1 MVCLACLKEADMQED
16 VQENESESTLV
27 SHQIPSLG
35 LFDWI
40 LAAVAAALVFIGLSF
55 LSFPGLHPDAWK
67 DAAVA
72 AGLRPPS
79 ELFPGLWRVIVAA
92 LYSGGAKTGTGL
104 VVFAGRFCAGVTAG
118 FVYLLFR
125 VLVAEIA
132 RFRLRYAESRH
143 AVQRIAAFCGAI
155 FFACS
160 DPMWRAG
167 QAFTPAGLLTLL
179 TILAVFMFV
188 QFLLNG
194 HFLLALGG
202 VFLTGLLAA
211 ETPFGFILLAI
222 CWRGYMI
229 AYRRGACNDNNPLLD
244 RGAGQSARW
253 LLSFVWIVGLVGG
266 IALNC
271 ISFIKMGSLPVLEK
285 TAGDIPLMYA
295 VAWWHTLIGAANHL
309 GWLISLIVCVLPAGL
324 ALFMLPR
331 AVDEERLLP
340 YHTGTVAFFSGGV
353 AFCQLA
359 MLSPL
364 WFWNWTSSIRVNSPF
379 FLQLLVLCASCT
391 VVCSLVVFGVE
402 ACCRDHSRLQKREFA
417 RLSPTGRF
425 VLFVVSALILIAA
438 VLPGRTLRRTRQM
451 LAVINDY
458 ANEVVDECGPA
469 SRIFTNGS
477 FDSFYELIAAA
488 RNRKLYALSIMAG
501 STAYERNLRMRGVLD
516 AEDQSALTASAGA
529 ALRVWMREKPE
540 RLKECA
546 IQLGFELWKHEGRE
560 LPVCSGVLARPTGM
574 DAAEC
579 AKGVANARALA
590 KRILDIYSYGTLD
603 KAAGKSVTEL
613 FRHVQ
618 WRIARIARMRAER
631 ADRAGDAATAEADM
645 KLSQDLDDCNGSLQK
660 ILADMERAR
669 ATSLHQV
676 TPREGLQ
683 LALARGNFFLAEG
696 YARTIL
702 KAMKDDPDAHFAMGM
717 YYVKQSQWARAEEHL
732 KAYAAKRPKQPVVW
746 NNLAMVCLKMNRF
759 NEAEQHAKKA
769 LELIP
774 ESAEVKD
781 TIKQIE
787 EAKKAAAAPKASAK
801 EGK

>member
-1 MVCLACLKEADMQED
+1 MQEN
-16 VQENESESTLV
+16 VEGSETESATLV
-27 SHQIPSLG
+27 PHQIPSLG
-35 LFDWI
+35 FLDWI
-40 LAAVAAALVFIGLSF
+40 IAAVAAVLVFAGLSAF
-55 LSFPGLHPDAWK
+55 SFPGLHPDAWK
-67 DAAVA
+67 DSAVA
-72 AGLRPPS
+72 AGLRPPA

-92 LYSGGAKTGTGL
+92 FYSCGAKVGTSL
-104 VVFAGRFCAGVTAG
+104 VLIAGRVCAGVTAG
-118 FVYLLFR
+118 FTYLLFR
-125 VLVAEIA
+125 VLVAEVA

-143 AVQRIAAFCGAI
+143 SVQRIAAFCGAI

-167 QAFTPAGLLTLL
+167 QAFTPAGLLTFL
-179 TILAVFMFV
+179 TIVSVFMFV

-194 HFLLALGG
+194 RFLLALGG
-202 VFLTGLLAA
+202 IFLSGLLAA
-211 ETPFGFILLAI
+211 ESPFGFVLLAI

-229 AYRRGACNDNNPLLD
+229 AYKRGACNDNNPLLD

-266 IALNC
+266 IGLNC
-271 ISFIKMGSLPVLEK
+271 ISFIKMGALPALEK
-285 TAGDIPLMYA
+285 TGGDIPLMYA
-295 VAWWHTLIGAANHL
+295 VAWWHKLIGAANPL
-309 GWLISLIVCVLPAGL
+309 GWLVSLLACVLPAGL
-324 ALFMLPR
+324 SLFMLPR

-340 YHTGTVAFFSGGV
+340 YHTGTVAFFTGGV

-364 WFWNWTSSIRVNSPF
+364 WFWNWTSAIRINSPF
-379 FLQLLVLCASCT
+379 FLQLIVLCAACT

-417 RLSPTGRF
+417 RLSPAGRF
-425 VLFVVSALILIAA
+425 VLFVTCSALLAAA
-438 VLPGRTLRRTRQM
+438 VLPGRTLSRTRQM
-451 LAVINDY
+451 LSVINDY
-458 ANEVVDECGPA
+458 ANEVVDECGPVT
-469 SRIFTNGS
+469 RIFTNGS
-477 FDSFYELIAAA
+477 FDPFLELLAAA
-488 RNRKLYALSIMAG
+488 QGRELNALSIMAG
-501 STAYERNLRMRGVLD
+501 STAYDRSLRKRGNLD
-516 AEDQSALTASAGA
+516 AEDQTALTASAGA

-560 LPVCSGVLARPTGM
+560 LPVCSGLLARPSGM

-579 AKGVANARALA
+579 AKGIANARALA

-603 KAAGKSVTEL
+603 KAAGQTATEL

-645 KLSQDLDDCNGSLQK
+645 KLSQDLDDCNASLQK
-660 ILADMERAR
+660 ILGDIERSR

-702 KAMKDDPDAHFAMGM
+702 KAIKDDPDAHFAMAM
-717 YYVKQSQWARAEEHL
+717 YYVKQSQWTRAEEHL
-732 KAYAAKRPKQPVVW
+732 KAYVAKRPKQPVAW

-759 NEAEQHAKKA
+759 NEAEQHARKA

-787 EAKKAAAAPKASAK
+787 EAKKAAAAAPKTSAK
-801 EGK
+801 DGK

>member
-1 MVCLACLKEADMQED
+1 MQED
-16 VQENESESTLV
+16 VEGSETESGTLV
-27 SHQIPSLG
+27 PHQVPSLG
-35 LFDWI
+35 FFDWI
-40 LAAVAAALVFIGLSF
+40 LAAVVAVLVYAGLSAF
-55 LSFPGLHPDAWK
+55 SFPGLHPDAWK
-67 DAAVA
+67 DSAVA
-72 AGLRPPS
+72 AGLRPPA

-92 LYSGGAKTGTGL
+92 FYSCGAKVGTSL
-104 VVFAGRFCAGVTAG
+104 VLIAGRVCAGVTAG
-118 FVYLLFR
+118 FTYLLFR
-125 VLVAEIA
+125 VLVAEVA

-143 AVQRIAAFCGAI
+143 SVQRIAAFCGAI

-167 QAFTPAGLLTLL
+167 QAFTPAGLLTFL
-179 TILAVFMFV
+179 TIVSVFMFV

-194 HFLLALGG
+194 RFLLALGG
-202 VFLTGLLAA
+202 IFLSGLLAA
-211 ETPFGFILLAI
+211 ESPFGFVLLAI

-266 IALNC
+266 IGLNC
-271 ISFIKMGSLPVLEK
+271 ISFIKMGALPALEK
-285 TAGDIPLMYA
+285 TGGDIPLMYA
-295 VAWWHTLIGAANHL
+295 VAWWHKLIGAANPL
-309 GWLISLIVCVLPAGL
+309 GWLVSLLACVLPAGL
-324 ALFMLPR
+324 SLFMLPR

-340 YHTGTVAFFSGGV
+340 YHTGTVAFFAGGV

-364 WFWNWTSSIRVNSPF
+364 WFWNWTSAIRINSPF
-379 FLQLLVLCASCT
+379 FLQLIVLCAACT

-417 RLSPTGRF
+417 RLSPAGRF
-425 VLFVVSALILIAA
+425 VLFVTCSALLAAA
-438 VLPGRTLRRTRQM
+438 VLPGRTLSRTRQM
-451 LAVINDY
+451 LSVINDY
-458 ANEVVDECGPA
+458 ANEVVDECGPVT
-469 SRIFTNGS
+469 RIFTNGS
-477 FDSFYELIAAA
+477 FDPFLELLAAA
-488 RNRKLYALSIMAG
+488 QGRELNALSIMAG
-501 STAYERNLRMRGVLD
+501 STAYDRSLRKRGNLD
-516 AEDQSALTASAGA
+516 AEDQTALTASAGA

-560 LPVCSGVLARPTGM
+560 LPVCSGLLARPSGM

-579 AKGVANARALA
+579 AKGIANARALA
-590 KRILDIYSYGTLD
+590 KRILAIYSYGTLD
-603 KAAGKSVTEL
+603 KAAGQTATEL

-645 KLSQDLDDCNGSLQK
+645 KLSQDLDDCNASLQK
-660 ILADMERAR
+660 ILGDIERSR

-702 KAMKDDPDAHFAMGM
+702 KAIKDDPDAHFAMAM
-717 YYVKQSQWARAEEHL
+717 YYVKQSQWTRAEEHL
-732 KAYAAKRPKQPVVW
+732 KAYVAKRPKQPVAW

-759 NEAEQHAKKA
+759 NEAEQHARKA

-787 EAKKAAAAPKASAK
+787 EAKKAAAAAPKTSAK
-801 EGK
+801 DGK

>member
-1 MVCLACLKEADMQED
+1 MQE
-16 VQENESESTLV
+16 ENQVGEAEAAQV
-27 SHQIPSLG
+27 SYQIPSLA

-40 LAAVAAALVFIGLSF
+40 LAALAAVLVFAGLSAF
-55 LSFPGLHPDAWK
+55 SFPGLHPDAWR

-79 ELFPGLWRVIVAA
+79 ELFPGLWRVVVAA
-92 LYSGGAKTGTGL
+92 FYSGGAKTGTGL
-104 VVFAGRFCAGVTAG
+104 VVLAGRLCAGVTAG

-167 QAFTPAGLLTLL
+167 QAFTPAGLLTLI
-179 TILAVFMFV
+179 TVVSVFLFV
-188 QFLLNG
+188 QFLLSG
-194 HFLLALGG
+194 RFLLALGG
-202 VFLTGLLAA
+202 IFLSGLLAA

-266 IALNC
+266 IGLNC
-271 ISFIKMGSLPVLEK
+271 ISFIKMGALPALEK

-295 VAWWHTLIGAANHL
+295 VAWWRTLIGGANHL
-309 GWLISLIVCVLPAGL
+309 GWLISLLVCVLPAGL
-324 ALFMLPR
+324 MLFMLPR

-340 YHTGTVAFFSGGV
+340 YHTGTVAFFTGGV

-379 FLQLLVLCASCT
+379 LLQLLVLCAACT
-391 VVCSLVVFGVE
+391 VVCSLAVFGVE

-417 RLSPTGRF
+417 RLGPAGRF
-425 VLFVVSALILIAA
+425 VLFVAAAALLAAA
-438 VLPGRTLRRTRQM
+438 VLPGRALRRTRQM
-451 LAVINDY
+451 LSVINDY
-458 ANEVVDECGPA
+458 ANEVVEECGPA
-469 SRIFTNGS
+469 GKVFTNGS
-477 FDSFYELIAAA
+477 FDPFLELLAAA
-488 RNRKLYALSIMAG
+488 RGKKLHALSIMAG
-501 STAYERNLRMRGVLD
+501 STAYERSLRMRGMPD
-516 AEDQSALTASAGA
+516 AEDRAALAASAGA

-540 RLKECA
+540 RLKDCA

-560 LPVCSGVLARPTGM
+560 LPVCSGVLARPSGM

-603 KAAGKSVTEL
+603 KAVGQFATEL

-645 KLSQDLDDCNGSLQK
+645 KLSQDLDDCNASLQK
-660 ILADMERAR
+660 ILGDIERSR

-702 KAMKDDPDAHFAMGM
+702 KAVKDDPDAHFAMAM
-717 YYVKQSQWARAEEHL
+717 YYVKQSQWTRAEEHL
-732 KAYAAKRPKQPVVW
+732 KAYVAKRPKQPVAW

-759 NEAEQHAKKA
+759 NEAEQHARKA

-787 EAKKAAAAPKASAK
+787 EAKKAAAAAPKTSAK
-801 EGK
+801 DGK

>member
-1 MVCLACLKEADMQED
+1 MQED
-16 VQENESESTLV
+16 VEGSETESATLV
-27 SHQIPSLG
+27 PHQIPSLG

-40 LAAVAAALVFIGLSF
+40 IAAVAAVLVFAGLSAF
-55 LSFPGLHPDAWK
+55 SFPGLHPDAWK
-67 DAAVA
+67 DSAVA
-72 AGLRPPS
+72 AGLRPPA

-92 LYSGGAKTGTGL
+92 FYSCGAKVGTGL
-104 VVFAGRFCAGVTAG
+104 VLLAGRVCASVTAG
-118 FVYLLFR
+118 CTYLLFR
-125 VLVAEIA
+125 VLIAEVA

-143 AVQRIAAFCGAI
+143 SVQRIAAFCGAI

-179 TILAVFMFV
+179 TILSVFMFV

-194 HFLLALGG
+194 RFLLALGG
-202 VFLTGLLAA
+202 IFLSGLLAA
-211 ETPFGFILLAI
+211 ESPFGFVLLAI

-266 IALNC
+266 IGLNC
-271 ISFIKMGSLPVLEK
+271 ISFIKMGALPALEK
-285 TAGDIPLMYA
+285 TGGDIPLMYA
-295 VAWWHTLIGAANHL
+295 VAWWHKLIGAANPL
-309 GWLISLIVCVLPAGL
+309 GWLVSLLACVLPAGL
-324 ALFMLPR
+324 SLFMLPR

-340 YHTGTVAFFSGGV
+340 YHTGTVAFFTGGV

-364 WFWNWTSSIRVNSPF
+364 WFWNWTSAIRINSPF
-379 FLQLLVLCASCT
+379 FLQLIVLCAACT

-417 RLSPTGRF
+417 RLSPAGRF
-425 VLFVVSALILIAA
+425 VLFVACSALLAAA
-438 VLPGRTLRRTRQM
+438 VLPGRSLRRTRQM
-451 LAVINDY
+451 LSVINDY

-469 SRIFTNGS
+469 TRIFTNGS
-477 FDSFYELIAAA
+477 FDPFLELLAVA
-488 RNRKLYALSIMAG
+488 RGGNLNALSIMAG
-501 STAYERNLRMRGVLD
+501 STAYERNLRKRGMLD
-516 AEDQSALTASAGA
+516 AEDQTALTASAGA

-560 LPVCSGVLARPTGM
+560 LPVCSGLLARPSGM

-579 AKGVANARALA
+579 AKGIANARALA

-603 KAAGKSVTEL
+603 KAAGQTATEL

-645 KLSQDLDDCNGSLQK
+645 KLSQDLDDCNASLQK
-660 ILADMERAR
+660 ILGDIERSR

-702 KAMKDDPDAHFAMGM
+702 KAIKDDPDAHFAMAM
-717 YYVKQSQWARAEEHL
+717 YYVKQSQWTRAEEHL
-732 KAYAAKRPKQPVVW
+732 KAYVAKRPKQPVAW

-759 NEAEQHAKKA
+759 NEAEQHARKA

-787 EAKKAAAAPKASAK
+787 EAKKAAAAAPKTSAK
-801 EGK
+801 DGK